1 MSWKNVYR
9 FWIFYPFLL
18 CIIMWYWSECLLS
31 CNCWR
36 WLPVVMS
43 LWSLRSK
50 EFPDVSIPLQDYMST
65 VHGVQN
71 LPALVIA
78 ILHGDWDHQR
88 WERMALYF
96 WLPVLQFLFQSNF
109 ASLYFWTCSV
119 EETIPLNTQRILT
132 HSLASYELAGFFLSK
147 YLDRCPFETVI
158 PLLLTKPPFCWQKA

>member
-1 MSWKNVYR
+1 VSWKNVYR
-9 FWIFYPFLL
+9 FWIFYLFLL
-18 CIIMWYWSECLLS
+18 CIITWYWSECLLS

-88 WERMALYF
+88 WERLCIF
-96 WLPVLQFLFQSNF
+96 DCLCRSFFSRVILRLCI
-109 ASLYFWTCSV
+109 FWTCSV
-119 EETIPLNTQRILT
+119 EETIPSNTQRILT
-132 HSLASYELAGFFLSK
+132 HTLASYELAGFFLSK
-147 YLDRCPFETVI
+147 YLDRFPFETVI
-158 PLLLTKPPFCWQKA
+158 PLLLTKPPFCWQKS